1 MQIRIIRSV
10 RRSISIEI
18 KLDEMIVR
26 APKGMSRKQID
37 DFLYKKRSWIEKH
50 FKIMEEKKVYLDK
63 VKPLTKEEI
72 QALADKACKVLPKKV
87 RYYAPLCHRKHM
99 NHSAEFYTEVER
111 VYPDYRKWNKWLKE
125 HGEIIMR
132 NR

>member
-1 MQIRIIRSV
+1 MA
-10 RRSISIEI
+10 
-18 KLDEMIVR
+18 R
-26 APKGMSRKQID
+26 AS
-37 DFLYKKRSWIEKH
+37 
-50 FKIMEEKKVYLDK
+50 
-63 VKPLTKEEI
+63 KPIALTTGARTKEEI
-72 QALADKACKVLPKKV
+72 QALADKACKVIPKKV

-132 NR
+132 NRCFRL